1 MCLSISE
8 KETFFGVVRQVVY
21 LALMVGGAFALRGLV
36 TCYRKDT
43 FWEFG
48 IVENI
53 QLGLLLLTAV
63 WFGVNAF
70 VFKQSKGLFCLLAG
84 FCLLAACREMDNYF
98 LQKLPAVGWKFGYLF
113 PLIGLTV
120 LAQNREQARSSFFY
134 FLKTPAFQMMCLV
147 GLLLVIGETL
157 GHRPLI
163 EEAYGKKLDSRAV
176 RRIFEEGLELMAYL
190 LLFLSSVECS
200 FNFLKKK

>member
-1 MCLSISE
+1 MCLSVSE
-8 KETFFGVVRQVVY
+8 KETFLQVLRQVVY
-21 LALMVGGAFALRGLV
+21 LALMVGGAFVLRGL
-36 TCYRKDT
+36 TGHYLKDT

-53 QLGLLLLTAV
+53 QLALLLLTAV
-63 WFGVNAF
+63 WFTINAIAL
-70 VFKQSKGLFCLLAG
+70 KQGRGLFSLLAG
-84 FCLLAACREMDNYF
+84 ICLLAACREMDNYF
-98 LQKLPAVGWKFGYLF
+98 AEKLPIIGWKFGYSF
-113 PLIGLTV
+113 PLIGLAICFRDRKQT
-120 LAQNREQARSSFFY
+120 RSSLFY

-147 GLLLVIGETL
+147 GLLLIIGETL

-163 EEAYGKKLDSRAV
+163 ENVLGTKIDSRAV

-190 LLFLSSVECS
+190 LLMLSSVECS